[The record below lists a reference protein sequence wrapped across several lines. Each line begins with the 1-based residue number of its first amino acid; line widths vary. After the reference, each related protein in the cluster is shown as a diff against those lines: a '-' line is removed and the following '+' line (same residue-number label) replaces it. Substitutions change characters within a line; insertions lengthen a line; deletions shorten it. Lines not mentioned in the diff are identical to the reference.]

1 MTPVTGLMHAGFLMG
16 RWHGCPLRLH
26 AGNRGNG
33 IVAEPL
39 HGTEVRDARLDA
51 GTARRRAVLRVT
63 SRLPGNS
70 VIPVDSFVYL
80 LFDGGKERAGSPDSA
95 PCRAAGIGA
104 EIHPGFLAR
113 AGGILSLPT
122 KSLYHSKKP
131 LFARGAQSVRLSP
144 NIRGDIR
151 SKSGMPRERCLKYR
165 PAGWRMGGMERDQ
178 QGESWICRTDPEY
191 RTGRPMAVA

>member
-1 MTPVTGLMHAGFLMG
+1 MHAGFLMA
-16 RWHGCPLRLH
+16 RWPGMSPFAST

-51 GTARRRAVLRVT
+51 GTARLRAVLRVS

-80 LFDGGKERAGSPDSA
+80 LFDEGKERAGV
-95 PCRAAGIGA
+95 AGLRRLVGRRDRGA
-104 EIHPGFLAR
+104 EIHPRGFLAR

-122 KSLYHSKKP
+122 KSLYHSQEAVVCKGCAVRAAFSQKSVEA
-131 LFARGAQSVRLSP
+131 FAAKAGCRG
-144 NIRGDIR
+144 
-151 SKSGMPRERCLKYR
+151 
-165 PAGWRMGGMERDQ
+165 
-178 QGESWICRTDPEY
+178 GEVS
-191 RTGRPMAVA
+191 